1 MNKITLYAENGKRLD
16 INCKDKSKDGHI
28 LLGLLTNNLKVMEN
42 ESILLSSK
50 DIDMLEK
57 FRINK
62 TKMKVSH
69 HFNTTGKIYS
79 FGYGPK
85 YEKTKQHGYTIGIY
99 ADKTKKKKITS
110 SEQDH
115 MVRIEKKIEQRMF
128 TGIEDIA
135 RKLSSIPTI
144 TSPEIGTL
152 YNVMHLYNENEVEN
166 HCLPDFGFLNCHVCF
181 NAETAIEHTECDSS
195 YTMITVPMQPITTSN
210 NGNFNNGVFQFLLE
224 KMRL

>member
-1 MNKITLYAENGKRLD
+1 MKMSLKEEMHDDFFQDNMAKEFYTTKSPHILITRTFRHIKENSIILECPVVENEQKNSRTIFYKIKYFGKNIMFKKKKNYFNLRPENTKGNVIFFLIDNREMLQHMKKITLYAENGKRLD

-69 HFNTTGKIYS
+69 HFNTTGKIFS

-99 ADKTKKKKITS
+99 SDKTKKK
-110 SEQDH
+110 ENN
-115 MVRIEKKIEQRMF
+115 F
-128 TGIEDIA
+128 
-135 RKLSSIPTI
+135 
-144 TSPEIGTL
+144 IGTGT
-152 YNVMHLYNENEVEN
+152 YVQ
-166 HCLPDFGFLNCHVCF
+166 D
-181 NAETAIEHTECDSS
+181 
-195 YTMITVPMQPITTSN
+195 
-210 NGNFNNGVFQFLLE
+210 
-224 KMRL
+224 